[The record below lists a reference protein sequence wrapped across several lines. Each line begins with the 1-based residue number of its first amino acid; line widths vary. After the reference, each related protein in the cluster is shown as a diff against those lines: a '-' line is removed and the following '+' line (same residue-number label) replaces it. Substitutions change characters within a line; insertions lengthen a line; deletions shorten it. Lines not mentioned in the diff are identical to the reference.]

1 MRYPKSEVA
10 EILERF
16 VRAEGRVSTRI
27 RFNRVCRPV
36 HLRIPGLARHHAPHL
51 LHRAEFT
58 VELGDDM
65 LADPSFSTVAG
76 ISSLVAGLA
85 DGGLTMDLSLF
96 YFGDEVP

>member
-16 VRAEGRVSTRI
+16 VRAEGRVLDEDPD
-27 RFNRVCRPV
+27 FNRDVDLFTSGYLDSLGTM
-36 HLRIPGLARHHAPHL
+36 HLISYIER
-51 LHRAEFT
+51 EFT

-76 ISSLVAGLA
+76 ISSLVAGL
-85 DGGLTMDLSLF
+85 LT
-96 YFGDEVP
+96 EA